1 MGGVA
6 GHMDH
11 LYDDRDLT
19 FSKMKEIILAA
30 SRGKIT
36 AEEKVDGQN
45 LFLSYSVKDGNARAA
60 RNLTNIKEGGM
71 TAAGLAD
78 KFAGRGGLLEAFTQ
92 GFATFE
98 KAVSLLSDEE
108 KAKAFGNNTDIWYNA
123 EVMFPSN
130 PNVIHYDT
138 KTLKI
143 HDSGHKRRNRETGR
157 PENADVSESL
167 AVLDNNLKKMQK
179 TIAVDSD
186 VRFVRSAILK
196 LKKLE
201 DDVAAN
207 AAINAIDKAISQEE
221 ISDTATVLDYL
232 KQRISRSAPLAELE
246 IPEEKKKDILARALK
261 LENAPTLT
269 QIKKGLSDEQKEDIG
284 PVTSK
289 NGTKALVKN
298 AIQPIE
304 MAIHNFAVEMLRSVQ
319 SLFINNPSKEVARL
333 RETLTSA
340 VEQITQLATDGVI
353 GAVEMDTMRAELNK
367 IKNIDDI
374 SSTVEGVVFD
384 FDGHTYKFTGSFAPL
399 NQILGMLTFSKQKAQ
414 AGQEQ
419 PGNRIGENLLNKYI
433 DSFLLKEV
441 SVTGVITE
449 EEEGKKVALLP
460 GGFKPPH
467 SGHYQLAKHLSK
479 LSDIDEV
486 LVIIG
491 KNSRTSEGEPKITI
505 TADQSKQLWETY
517 TKNDNNIKIR
527 IQEGK
532 TPVADVYDL
541 IANPDEFKAGDT
553 VVLGKSDKDE
563 GDKRFDRAASYA
575 ERHNPGVAVE
585 QVITPQFGGKGMG
598 GTNMRNI
605 IAKGDKKDFIS
616 KLPDHLSEEEKEMS
630 WGLVSGTNENLNRS
644 LDSMIDEISSMAGG
658 SVEMGGSP
666 FSKLNNY
673 DPFSSSRKRST
684 TKKPTKRRAS
694 VTRRRRPK

>member
-11 LYDDRDLT
+11 LYDDRELS

-30 SRGKIT
+30 SRGNIE

-45 LFLSYSVKDGNARAA
+45 LFLSYSVAEGKAKAA
-60 RNLTNIKEGGM
+60 RNLTNIKNGGM
-71 TAAGLAD
+71 DAPQLAE
-78 KFAGRGGLLEAFTQ
+78 KFAGRGGLLEAFTE
-92 GFATFE
+92 GFDTFSNTIAALTDE
-98 KAVSLLSDEE
+98 QKAQI
-108 KAKAFGNNTDIWYNA
+108 FGNNADIWYNS

-130 PNVIHYDT
+130 PNIIHYDT

-143 HDSGHKRRNRETGR
+143 HNTGHKRRNPETGR
-157 PENADVSESL
+157 AEPADVSESL
-167 AVLDNNLKKMQK
+167 SVLDQNLERITQSANN
-179 TIAVDSD
+179 SGD
-186 VRFVRSAILK
+186 VRFVRSAVVK
-196 LKKLE
+196 LKALE

-207 AAINAIDKAISQEE
+207 QAADSINNAISEAGLDDK
-221 ISDTATVLDYL
+221 ATVLDYL
-232 KQRISRSAPLAELE
+232 KARIIRSENIAGLD
-246 IPEEKKKDILARALK
+246 IPENKKEDILSRLLK
-261 LENAPTLT
+261 LEGAPDLK
-269 QIKKGLSDEQKEDIG
+269 QIKKGLNEEQLEQISL
-284 PVTSK
+284 VTSRVGGQAILK
-289 NGTKALVKN
+289 D

-304 MAIHNFAVEMLRSVQ
+304 IAIHRFAVEMLRSVQ
-319 SLFINNPSKEVARL
+319 SLFIVNPDREIRRL
-333 RETLTSA
+333 REKLTST
-340 VEQITQLATDGVI
+340 VEEITQMATDGVI
-353 GAVEMDTMRAELNK
+353 SEQEMSKMRAELNK
-367 IKNIDDI
+367 ISKIEDI
-374 SSTVEGVVFD
+374 SSTAEGVVFD
-384 FDGHTYKFTGSFAPL
+384 YDGHTYKFTGSFAPL
-399 NQILGMLTFSKQKAQ
+399 NQIIGILTYGKKKSQ
-414 AGQEQ
+414 ANPSPP
-419 PGNRIGENLLNKYI
+419 PGNRVCEEI
-433 DSFLLKEV
+433 DNMINSFLLSEI
-441 SVTGVITE
+441 SITGVITE
-449 EEEGKKVALLP
+449 EEEGKKIALLP

-491 KNSRTSEGEPKITI
+491 KNPRVSEEQPQITI

-517 TKNDNNIKIR
+517 TKNDDNIKIR

-532 TPVADVYDL
+532 TPVSDVYDL
-541 IANPDEFKAGDT
+541 IANPEEFQAGDT

-605 IAKGDKKDFIS
+605 IAKGDKKDFLS
-616 KLPDHLSEEEKEMS
+616 KLPEHLSEEDKEMS

-644 LDSMIDEISSMAGG
+644 LDSMIDEVSSMAGG
-658 SVEMGGSP
+658 SIEMGGSP
-666 FSKLNNY
+666 FGKLNKY
-673 DPFSSSRKRST
+673 DPFSASRKRST